1 MSVNEYVT
9 KFAQLSCYAPHEVH
23 TNERTGLCFEGLG
36 FGEIPRDGEHDGC
49 TGESQRCDGAQV

>member
-49 TGESQRCDGAQV
+49 TGES